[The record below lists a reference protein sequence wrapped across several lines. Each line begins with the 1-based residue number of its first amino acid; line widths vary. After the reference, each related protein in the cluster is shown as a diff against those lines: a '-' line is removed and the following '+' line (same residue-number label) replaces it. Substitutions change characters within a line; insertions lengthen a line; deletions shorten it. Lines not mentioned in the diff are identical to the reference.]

1 MLSGFKIVVR
11 GLLLFGSYQGAVF
24 LPSVQFTKRR
34 EFTTAIV
41 RCAEN
46 KLFRS
51 YESMNGNDI
60 LYVRKWLFQCKKGD
74 IESDYT
80 KIV

>member
-1 MLSGFKIVVR
+1 
-11 GLLLFGSYQGAVF
+11 
-24 LPSVQFTKRR
+24 
-34 EFTTAIV
+34 
-41 RCAEN
+41 
-46 KLFRS
+46 
-51 YESMNGNDI
+51 MNGNDI